1 MTSSGIVRWGAIAA
15 MIGGALWVVW
25 GLLSRAIPYAAG
37 GPSYDG
43 LLRLSAGLVL
53 FAALLTLGGLVGLDA
68 LQAGSYWNVGRA
80 GFYTAAVGLLA
91 QALAALVLLMGS
103 EALQW
108 LLAPVGSLAVVV
120 GLALYGAAT
129 LRARVLARW
138 CGWALIVVPLIAS
151 FLNSKVFYGSI
162 ALFGVLWV
170 ALGYVLWS
178 RPPFAPF
185 ERRAPREA
193 GRFIERHV
201 LWRTF

>member
-1 MTSSGIVRWGAIAA
+1 MTPSGIIRWGGIAA

-37 GPSYDG
+37 GPSYGG
-43 LLRLSAGLVL
+43 LLRLSAGLLL

-68 LQAGSYWNVGRA
+68 LQGGSSRSLGRV

-91 QALAALVLLMGS
+91 QALAAVFLLVGS
-103 EALQW
+103 EALLW
-108 LLAPVGSLAVVV
+108 LLAPGGSLAVVV

-129 LRARVLARW
+129 LQARVLARW
-138 CGWALIVVPLIAS
+138 CGWALIVVPPIAS
-151 FLNSKVFYGSI
+151 LLNSKVFYGSI

-178 RPPFAPF
+178 RRGAPS
-185 ERRAPREA
+185 RQRPLRV
-193 GRFIERHV
+193 R
-201 LWRTF
+201 

>member
-15 MIGGALWVVW
+15 MIGGVLWVVW
-25 GLLSRAIPYAAG
+25 GLLGRAIPYAAG
-37 GPSYDG
+37 GPSYGG

-53 FAALLTLGGLVGLDA
+53 LAALLTLGGLLGLDA
-68 LQAGSYWNVGRA
+68 LQGGSYWNIGRA
-80 GFYTAAVGLLA
+80 GFYIAAVGLLA

-120 GLALYGAAT
+120 GLALYGTAT

-138 CGWALIVVPLIAS
+138 CGWALIVVPQIAS
-151 FLNSKVFYGSI
+151 FLNSKVFYGRV

-178 RPPFAPF
+178 QSGRPSEQPS
-185 ERRAPREA
+185 RVR
-193 GRFIERHV
+193 
-201 LWRTF
+201 